1 VQPKLNLMEG
11 QAELERGQATCN
23 IEGGEDRE
31 NLVKN
36 KVQTNG
42 DSKMADSK
50 ADDEVIRFALPKGRM
65 QEGVFKLLEEAGM
78 PVKLGAREYRPTL
91 GSERNFDVKLL
102 KPQNIIEMIWSG
114 TRDVGFA
121 GHDWVQNLGMAE
133 SLVELLDTKLDPVS
147 IVVAGKSKEAFQ
159 EALEQKKPLVVASEY
174 EKLTRDWIAAKGL
187 NATFVKSFGATE
199 CFPPEDADII
209 VDNTATG
216 STLKANGLAIL
227 DIVATSTTRLY
238 CSKAAYANPAKKQAL
253 DDLVVL
259 INSVLLARKKALV
272 EFNVESQYLEKILP
286 VLPCMRSPTVS
297 KLNGEDGY
305 SIRIAVD
312 RDSISALLPKLKSL
326 GATDIMVTSARQ
338 IVK

>member
-1 VQPKLNLMEG
+1 
-11 QAELERGQATCN
+11 
-23 IEGGEDRE
+23 
-31 NLVKN
+31 
-36 KVQTNG
+36 
-42 DSKMADSK
+42 
-50 ADDEVIRFALPKGRM
+50 M
-65 QEGVFKLLEEAGM
+65 QDGVFKLLEEAGM

-91 GSERNFDVKLL
+91 GSNGKFDVKLL
-102 KPQNIIEMIWSG
+102 KPQNIIEMICSG

-121 GHDWVQNLGMAE
+121 GHDWVQNLGLDE
-133 SLVELLDTKLDPVS
+133 SLVELLDTKMDPVS
-147 IVVAGKSKEAFQ
+147 IVVAGKSKSLLDDAI
-159 EALEQKKPLVVASEY
+159 AKSTHIVIASEY
-174 EKLTRDWIAAKGL
+174 EKLTVDWIKAKGL

-216 STLKANGLAIL
+216 STLKANGLEIL
-227 DIVATSTTRLY
+227 DTIAKSTTRLY
-238 CSKAAYANPAKKQAL
+238 CSKTAYADPDKRKAL

-272 EFNVESQYLEKILP
+272 EFNVENQYLEPILP
-286 VLPCMRSPTVS
+286 NLPSMRAPTVS
-297 KLNGEDGY
+297 QLHGGAGY

-312 RDSISALLPKLKSL
+312 RDAISELLPRLKSL